1 MDEFQIHRHWPAGLF
16 PFGYPIRRHPSKL
29 TLPPSSFLF
38 ISSATVLALAACSRH
53 LELSNRPFAR
63 STALAL
69 FPLFST
75 SIQCGLSKR
84 SVWEL
89 PCSGFHCLPANSS
102 ASPLSTPPSSHAYSS
117 PVLCS
122 EGNCALLTVSH
133 KVMLSLSYV
142 HDVPL
147 SGDIS
152 TSLG

>member
-16 PFGYPIRRHPSKL
+16 PFGYPIRPHPSKL

-38 ISSATVLALAACSRH
+38 ISSATVLALAACGRH
-53 LELSNRPFAR
+53 LELANRPFDPQ
-63 STALAL
+63 LL
-69 FPLFST
+69 
-75 SIQCGLSKR
+75 LS
-84 SVWEL
+84 SL
-89 PCSGFHCLPANSS
+89 Y
-102 ASPLSTPPSSHAYSS
+102 SPHPSSVVFLRDLSGHPPAAASIAFLPIPQLHLS
-117 PVLCS
+117 PHPHPHMPTLS
-122 EGNCALLTVSH
+122 LLWGKLCALLTVSH